1 MGVPIMVKPEPL
13 ERLEFE
19 SPVLA
24 ADLSEL
30 DMLVF
35 HTHTLAGTEASTRAG
50 QKTADLAQRGETG
63 IDHLFQSIVA
73 MGYRW
78 GQSDGN

>member
-1 MGVPIMVKPEPL
+1 MALSQI
-13 ERLEFE
+13 
-19 SPVLA
+19 LA
-24 ADLSEL
+24 ASISGL

-35 HTHTLAGTEASTRAG
+35 HTHRPAGTEVFTRAG
-50 QKTADLAQRGETG
+50 QKAADLAKQGETG
-63 IDHLFQSIVA
+63 LDELLQYILA

>member
-24 ADLSEL
+24 AAVSGL

-35 HTHTLAGTEASTRAG
+35 HTHRPVGTEAFTRAG

>member
-35 HTHTLAGTEASTRAG
+35 HTHRPVGTEVFTRAR
-50 QKTADLAQRGETG
+50 QKVADLAKRGETG
-63 IDHLFQSIVA
+63 LDELLPSIVT

>member
-1 MGVPIMVKPEPL
+1 MVFCRSKDMGVPIMVKPEPL

-24 ADLSEL
+24 AAVSGL

-35 HTHTLAGTEASTRAG
+35 HTHTLAGTGIEKPVQGREKPVAS
-50 QKTADLAQRGETG
+50 
-63 IDHLFQSIVA
+63 
-73 MGYRW
+73 
-78 GQSDGN
+78 